1 MFSYQKRLQYPV
13 NIRKKDL
20 RMAKYLVTQYGGA
33 NGELAAAL
41 RYLNQRFTMPDNK
54 GKALLTDIGTEELA
68 HIEML
73 ETMIYQLMK
82 DATLEEIKD
91 AGLDTHYA
99 EHAKALFPTDASGV
113 PFTTTYFAT
122 TGDPLADLSEDMA
135 AEQKARAVYENLIDL
150 TDDPDVIG
158 PLLWLRQREIV
169 HYARFKELFEYYEKK
184 QIKNQK
190 PNNNNNIMFANNMEN
205 DMLPNNMSNMQNSQ
219 TQPFDTEYLNN
230 IFKNLDLNRS
240 YIRGL

>member
-1 MFSYQKRLQYPV
+1 MYNYVKKLQYPI
-13 NIRKKDL
+13 NIKKKDL

-33 NGELAAAL
+33 NGELGAAL
-41 RYLNQRFTMPDNK
+41 RYLNQRLTMPDDR
-54 GKALLTDIGTEELA
+54 GKALLNDIGTEELG
-68 HIEML
+68 HVEML

-82 DATLEEIKD
+82 DATLEEIKE

-99 EHAKALFPTDASGV
+99 EHAKALFPTDANGV
-113 PFTTTYFAT
+113 PFTVSYFAT

-150 TDDPDVIG
+150 TNDKDVIG

-184 QIKNQK
+184 LNQK
-190 PNNNNNIMFANNMEN
+190 DNTMPNNINNMYN
-205 DMLPNNMSNMQNSQ
+205 QMNWLPNN
-219 TQPFDTEYLNN
+219 YLE
-230 IFKNLDLNRS
+230 K
-240 YIRGL
+240 